1 MSKYKHPSPNIK
13 NPTFNNMITI
23 KNLKKTYGNA
33 TVLNIENLEIQ
44 KGETFGLV
52 GNNGAGKTTLFSLV
66 LDLIQPTTG
75 FVSVDDIKVNESE
88 GWKNKVSAFID
99 ETFLIGYLTP
109 EEYFYFIGELRG
121 QNKASVDEFLKQFHD
136 LFNGEIV
143 NSGKYV
149 RDLSK
154 GNQKKV
160 GIVGALIGKP
170 EIIILDEPFA
180 NLDPSTQIKLKI
192 MIRDFANENGVTFLI
207 SSHDLSHTTE
217 VCNRIVVVNK
227 GEVVRDIQTTPET
240 LQDLEKYFAD
250 QVSLGKQEI
259 STEKTSL

>member
-1 MSKYKHPSPNIK
+1 
-13 NPTFNNMITI
+13 MITI
-23 KNLKKTYGNA
+23 NNLSKTYGKA
-33 TVLNIENLEIQ
+33 TVLNIESLEIPN
-44 KGETFGLV
+44 GETFGLV
-52 GNNGAGKTTLFSLV
+52 GNNGAGKTTLFSLM
-66 LDLIQPTTG
+66 LDLIQATTG
-75 FVSVDDIKVNESE
+75 FVSIDGIKVNESE
-88 GWKNKVSAFID
+88 AWKNKVSAFVD
-99 ETFLIGYLTP
+99 DSFLIGYLTP

-136 LFNGEIV
+136 LFNGEIL

-160 GIVGALIGKP
+160 GIVGAIIGNP

-180 NLDPSTQIKLKI
+180 NLDPSTQIKLKNLI
-192 MIRDFANENGVTFLI
+192 KELSKQDGVTFLI

-227 GEVVRDIQTTPET
+227 GQLVKDIQTNPET
-240 LQDLEKYFAD
+240 LKDLEQYFAD
-250 QVSLGKQEI
+250 QVSKPAEEI
-259 STEKTSL
+259 I